1 MRNKLFVLSLLLSLL
16 NCGQGGYSGYIPD
29 DEEEEE
35 EYMDEEG
42 NDEEEYTDEEENDDE
57 EEYTDEEENDDEEEY
72 RGGDV
77 RVKVEYNTY
86 NNRNVFR
93 DDSIFKDINKGK
105 SKGNTNNID
114 SINID
119 SIR

>member
-16 NCGQGGYSGYIPD
+16 SCGQGGYSGYIPD

-57 EEYTDEEENDDEEEY
+57 EEY

-93 DDSIFKDINKGK
+93 NDSIFKDIN
-105 SKGNTNNID
+105 KGNTNNID

>member
-42 NDEEEYTDEEENDDE
+42 NDE

>member
-16 NCGQGGYSGYIPD
+16 SCGQGGYSGYIPD

-57 EEYTDEEENDDEEEY
+57 EEY

-93 DDSIFKDINKGK
+93 NDSIFKDIN
-105 SKGNTNNID
+105 KGNTNNID

-119 SIR
+119 SDSVRVGDIWR

>member
-57 EEYTDEEENDDEEEY
+57 EEY

-86 NNRNVFR
+86 DNRNVFR

>member
-57 EEYTDEEENDDEEEY
+57 EEY

-93 DDSIFKDINKGK
+93 NDSIFKDINKGK